1 MWIEEREPEEPR
13 RELAAYPAIVMSST
27 QRHAVW
33 KRKVLR
39 KEKRKMEKRRS
50 ELQEEQRLRALRGRW
65 RSSWVLED
73 DDLEDDDWRLESAAC
88 GQPMATN
95 KKKKK
100 VWRRLSGGMG

>member
-1 MWIEEREPEEPR
+1 MEKERLRLEE
-13 RELAAYPAIVMSST
+13 
-27 QRHAVW
+27 QR
-33 KRKVLR
+33 LR
-39 KEKRKMEKRRS
+39 LEKRRS

-73 DDLEDDDWRLESAAC
+73 DDDLEDEDWRLESAAC

-100 VWRRLSGGMG
+100 VWRRVGGNAVVLKR